1 MGTWG
6 WSFEGWRGRSNILLW
21 LLLAVVLAP
30 LPAGARSDDAYL
42 EGYATAV
49 VERELD
55 AERASVR
62 VRDGHLQLFVEGAE
76 AAALERVVGFLSGLD
91 GVVEVNVIELEP
103 GESAPATA
111 ERLPARPEESGLRL
125 FPGRELFR
133 PLLADPRWP
142 HFSVSHVW
150 YLGDSELGRVGG
162 VNAGETFALLRGDA
176 PLAGRWEIG
185 VQGGVFS
192 IFDLEAPSLDLVNSD
207 FSVGLLGS
215 FRRKGFSALLR
226 VYHQSSHLGDEYL
239 LRSRVQRI
247 NLSYEVV
254 DALLSHE
261 LWKAIRVYGGGGLLV
276 HRDPPDLKRGLLQAG
291 VELTSP
297 WAAWNALRP
306 LAGLDLQFRQESDWR
321 TDLSLRGG
329 VQIESPSLERL
340 RVQILLEYFNGRSPN
355 GQFFERN
362 VEYVG
367 LGAHFH
373 F

>member
-1 MGTWG
+1 MATRRC
-6 WSFEGWRGRSNILLW
+6 SYRRPSNTLLW
-21 LLLAVVLAP
+21 LLLALVLAAP
-30 LPAGARSDDAYL
+30 AAGARSDDAYL

-62 VRDGHLQLFVEGAE
+62 VQDGHLQLFVEGAE
-76 AAALERVVGFLSGLD
+76 DAALERVVAYLSSLE
-91 GVVEVNVIELEP
+91 GVVDVRVVELEP
-103 GESAPATA
+103 GESPPAA
-111 ERLPARPEESGLRL
+111 AGASEEAGLRL

-142 HFSVSHVW
+142 HFSISHVW

-226 VYHQSSHLGDEYL
+226 LYHQSSHLGDEYL
-239 LRSRVQRI
+239 LRNRVQRI

-261 LWKAIRVYGGGGLLV
+261 FWKAVRLYGGGGLLV

-340 RVQILLEYFNGRSPN
+340 RVQVLLEYFNGRSPN